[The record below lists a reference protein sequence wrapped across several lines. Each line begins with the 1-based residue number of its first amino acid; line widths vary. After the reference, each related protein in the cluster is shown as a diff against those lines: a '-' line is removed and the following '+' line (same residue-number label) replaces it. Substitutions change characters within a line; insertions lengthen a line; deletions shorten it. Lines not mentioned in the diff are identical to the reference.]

1 MLKFV
6 MKFLPRSYEELIER
20 ETIIS
25 NDNAN
30 NICAE
35 LLDLDS
41 VDILKTSVSETMP
54 NFSDPNFKGTQIEL
68 YLKICGLKNSSEYN
82 NESYDSPKYQ
92 EYLKRLKLILV
103 NAKGLTLDIGCDA
116 PENVIELLPQDC
128 RYIGLDPNLE
138 DYSIGVVKG
147 MAEFL
152 PFKDKVF
159 DTVMF
164 NTSLDHVFDY
174 NLAFLEAVRVLKVG
188 GVVII
193 ATLVYIE
200 KFELWRDQVH
210 FHHFLPAN
218 IEGLLENLSVLKVN
232 FYRYGT
238 DKHRYGA
245 FICAEKM

>member
-20 ETIIS
+20 ETIVS

-30 NICAE
+30 NIGAE

-41 VDILKTSVSETMP
+41 VDILKNSVSETIP
-54 NFSDPNFKGTQIEL
+54 NFSDPYFKGTQIEL
-68 YLKICGLKNSSEYN
+68 YLKICGLKNSNEHN
-82 NESYDSPKYQ
+82 NESYNSPKYQ

-116 PENVIELLPQDC
+116 PGNVIELLPQDC
-128 RYIGLDPNLE
+128 RYIGLDPYLE

-174 NLAFLEAVRVLKVG
+174 NLAFSEAIRVLKVG

-193 ATLVYIE
+193 ATLVYLE

-218 IEGLLENLSVLKVN
+218 IEGLLENLSVLKMN
-232 FYRYGT
+232 FYQYGT

-245 FICAEKM
+245 FICAKKV